1 MTGQRGFSLIE
12 LLVVIAIMGTL
23 GAIASLQ
30 FGAMQQKA
38 AVERQVRE
46 VYTKLNEVR
55 MEAFYTKTPRAVL
68 LDVKDLKIY
77 ATDDVAVPPVSV
89 ISYSYPMTMSST
101 ANRVVYDSTGMMN
114 LSDRSICVEPGGAAD
129 NPGNI
134 DSVIVAA
141 SRIYMGKRQGGA
153 TCAPANIDQK

>member
-12 LLVVIAIMGTL
+12 LLVIVAILGTL

-30 FGAMQQKA
+30 FGNMQKKA
-38 AVERQVRE
+38 EVERQTRE

-55 MEAFYTKTPRAVL
+55 MEAFYTKTPRTVL
-68 LDVKDLKIY
+68 LDGKDLKIY
-77 ATDDVAVPPVSV
+77 ATDDVTVSPVSV
-89 ISYSYPMTMSST
+89 ISFGFPMTMESG

-114 LSDRSICVEPGGAAD
+114 LSDRSICVQPGGVAA

-134 DSVIVAA
+134 DSVIIAA

-153 TCAPANIDQK
+153 TCVPANIDQK